1 MFSYH
6 DFPTMSQPLTAL
18 IARLD
23 EAFAW
28 LDVHPPTHPAER
40 SAAEALA
47 QLRAVIDAG
56 LGPTAPDAAGAWL
69 AWTAIGTE
77 ALAGALPEED
87 AELAGLVREI
97 GALWRTL
104 PPGPSGG
111 RRRRRGPSP
120 APVFAISG
128 GRPVRSVP
136 MIDGGLDILAFDW
149 ATGRLVRDMSVL
161 EAVDAS
167 ADRDIDVVDV
177 TSFYDT
183 VSALRRGRG
192 LPEPV
197 APTLAS
203 ARDTAV
209 DWLGT
214 GEATRPYRAE
224 VGGDEWEVA
233 VNDWPDQPRVYTLIV
248 NGRVAFDFDGWPDCW
263 SRP

>member
-1 MFSYH
+1 MS
-6 DFPTMSQPLTAL
+6 MSQPRTAL

-28 LDVHPPTHPAER
+28 LDVHPPAHPAER
-40 SAAEALA
+40 AATEALA
-47 QLRAVIDAG
+47 NLRAVIDAG

-77 ALAGALPEED
+77 MLADGLPEED
-87 AELAGLVREI
+87 AELADLVREI
-97 GALWRTL
+97 GTLWRAL

-111 RRRRRGPSP
+111 KRRQRGPSA

-128 GRPVRSVP
+128 ARPVRSVP

-149 ATGRLVRDMSVL
+149 TTGRLVRDMSAL
-161 EAVDAS
+161 EAVVAP
-167 ADRDIDVVDV
+167 ADRDIDAVDV
-177 TSFYDT
+177 TAFYDT
-183 VSALRRGRG
+183 VSALRRERG
-192 LPEPV
+192 LPEPIV
-197 APTLAS
+197 PTHAS

-224 VGGDEWEVA
+224 VLGDEWEVA
-233 VNDWPDQPRVYTLIV
+233 VNDWPDQPRVYSLIV

>member
-1 MFSYH
+1 MSMSQPF
-6 DFPTMSQPLTAL
+6 MSQPLTAL

-28 LDVHPPTHPAER
+28 LDVHPPAHPAER
-40 SAAEALA
+40 AATEALA
-47 QLRAVIDAG
+47 NLRAVIDAG

-77 ALAGALPEED
+77 MLADALPEED
-87 AELAGLVREI
+87 AELADLVREI
-97 GALWRTL
+97 GTLWRAL

-111 RRRRRGPSP
+111 KRRQRGPSA

-128 GRPVRSVP
+128 ARPVRSVP

-149 ATGRLVRDMSVL
+149 TTGRLVRDMSAL
-161 EAVDAS
+161 EAVVAP
-167 ADRDIDVVDV
+167 ADRDIDAVDV
-177 TSFYDT
+177 TAFYDT
-183 VSALRRGRG
+183 VSALRRERG
-192 LPEPV
+192 LPEPIV
-197 APTLAS
+197 PTHDS
-203 ARDTAV
+203 ARETAV

-224 VGGDEWEVA
+224 VLGDEWEVA
-233 VNDWPDQPRVYTLIV
+233 VNDWPDQPRVYSLIV

>member
-1 MFSYH
+1 
-6 DFPTMSQPLTAL
+6 MSQLLTAL

-28 LDVHPPTHPAER
+28 LDVHPPTGPAER
-40 SAAEALA
+40 SVADALA
-47 QLRAVIDAG
+47 RMRAVIDEG
-56 LGPTAPDAAGAWL
+56 LGPTAPEAADAWL

-77 ALAGALPEED
+77 ALADALPEED
-87 AELAGLVREI
+87 DELADLVRAI

-104 PPGPSGG
+104 PPGLHGG
-111 RRRRRGPSP
+111 RSRRRGTSP
-120 APVFAISG
+120 APVFTIDG

-136 MIDGGLDILAFDW
+136 MIDGSLDVLAFDW
-149 ATGRLVRDMSVL
+149 TTGRLVRDMSAL
-161 EAVDAS
+161 EAVVAP

-177 TSFYDT
+177 TTFYDT

-214 GEATRPYRAE
+214 GKASRPYRTE
-224 VGGDEWEVA
+224 VLGDEWEVA
-233 VNDWPDQPRVYTLIV
+233 VNDWPDQRHVYTLIV
-248 NGRVAFDFDGWPDCW
+248 NGLAAFDFDDWPDCW